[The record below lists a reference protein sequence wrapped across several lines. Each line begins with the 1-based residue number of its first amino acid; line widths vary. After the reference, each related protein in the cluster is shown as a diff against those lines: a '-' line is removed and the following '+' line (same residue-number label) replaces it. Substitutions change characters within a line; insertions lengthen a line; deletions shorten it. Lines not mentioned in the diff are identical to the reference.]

1 MNKIDPE
8 LSRVLRKRIV
18 SALLKAKYYPAQL
31 DNAESI
37 AKEIVRPY
45 LETEK
50 ADDIAPTTAR
60 ILTRKD

>member
-18 SALLKAKYYPAQL
+18 NALLKAKYYPAQL
-31 DNAESI
+31 DNAESV
-37 AKEIVRPY
+37 AQSIVRPY

-50 ADDIAPTTAR
+50 DGKTTPTTAR